1 MYLWTI
7 KVLAFSS
14 SIFWICFKIF
24 RVLKIDKGMLDCN
37 TSKIF
42 KSSIFTVR
50 YHYVSFCFHFYK
62 LYFTFYILDSIAKK
76 ISIILYNFNIFLSYL
91 RQKIQRQLIKK
102 KDVNKNTKKPIL
114 LFIRELH
121 FSMSIIRINVNLC
134 NVFG

>member
-1 MYLWTI
+1 MDY
-7 KVLAFSS
+7 KDLAFSS
-14 SIFWICFKIF
+14 SIFCICFKIF

-62 LYFTFYILDSIAKK
+62 LYFTFYILDSTVKK
-76 ISIILYNFNIFLSYL
+76 ISIILYNCDIFLSNE
-91 RQKIQRQLIKK
+91 RQNIQKQLIKK
-102 KDVNKNTKKPIL
+102 KDVNKNTKKPTIF
-114 LFIRELH
+114 FIKELH